1 MRGTAPFYNLPI
13 MKSPRSRSI
22 ARLAALAILAGA
34 MPRAAA
40 EPPAQDPA
48 ELAAAAESYLRQ
60 QLAALPGEP
69 SITLDPLRSDRL
81 DACEALTPFMPSGM
95 RVRARMTVGLRCV
108 APRTWTVYAQA
119 TVSVPGQYYVAA
131 RQIAPGKTI
140 EAADLTTRDGDLVA
154 LPPGVIT
161 DAAAILGMRPAHR
174 IAAGQPIKGAG
185 LRSAESVSRGQSV
198 RITARGNGFV
208 VSSEG
213 QALDNAPPGAT
224 VQVRAASGQVVS
236 GIVQAAGLVEIQL

>member
-1 MRGTAPFYNLPI
+1 M
-13 MKSPRSRSI
+13 
-22 ARLAALAILAGA
+22 
-34 MPRAAA
+34 
-40 EPPAQDPA
+40 
-48 ELAAAAESYLRQ
+48 
-60 QLAALPGEP
+60 AALPGEP
-69 SITLDPLRSDRL
+69 SITLDPLRTDRL

-224 VQVRAASGQVVS
+224 VQVRTASGQVVS